1 MPNNLAIRLCSAFFF
16 HPRLHM
22 HRYRFPHAAR
32 QPFGI
37 VFDVSADAQ
46 RLICLV
52 SFHAFLQ
59 KLPPGSA
66 RTDALGQMCLA
77 ISRLP
82 GGARNPCPASCGR
95 VGRMTKPPAGA
106 EGWLSL
112 SAETRSQTIPLVG
125 AAGAARGSRSR
136 AHLPGG
142 AHPPADRRR
151 WLCDIVSGLYA
162 TTQWGCAAGMWLEL
176 GGIKHGHAH
185 TGYMIAAGC
194 CAGLAAAK
202 EETWKA
208 VCLTIPWYQFTPS
221 KVTWRDILKPLSL
234 FGAAVLRG
242 APKYR
247 VGWRS

>member
-1 MPNNLAIRLCSAFFF
+1 MSIVCETLPTCRAVLAIPAR
-16 HPRLHM
+16 PRAAGSGHDKAPGGCRGLFKPPLIPRWRQAAYLFWAWITGNHM
-22 HRYRFPHAAR
+22 VPHAGLAPTHT
-32 QPFGI
+32 QPG
-37 VFDVSADAQ
+37 D
-46 RLICLV
+46 
-52 SFHAFLQ
+52 
-59 KLPPGSA
+59 
-66 RTDALGQMCLA
+66 
-77 ISRLP
+77 
-82 GGARNPCPASCGR
+82 
-95 VGRMTKPPAGA
+95 
-106 EGWLSL
+106 
-112 SAETRSQTIPLVG
+112 
-125 AAGAARGSRSR
+125 
-136 AHLPGG
+136 

-151 WLCDIVSGLYA
+151 WLCDIVSGLQGHDAYA
-162 TTQWGCAAGMWLEL
+162 DRAAGCVA

-194 CAGLAAAK
+194 CAGPAAAK

>member
-1 MPNNLAIRLCSAFFF
+1 MRIQPHPDRGPPTTAVLRALDTVTNVLAPSHKSRLQAASYTPLAASGQNPRHGTHHGEVCRGCLVLCALDFGLGRSALFE
-16 HPRLHM
+16 REC
-22 HRYRFPHAAR
+22 RFWRPGFYLKLRPYMKPHA
-32 QPFGI
+32 G
-37 VFDVSADAQ
+37 
-46 RLICLV
+46 
-52 SFHAFLQ
+52 
-59 KLPPGSA
+59 
-66 RTDALGQMCLA
+66 LA
-77 ISRLP
+77 
-82 GGARNPCPASCGR
+82 PA
-95 VGRMTKPPAGA
+95 
-106 EGWLSL
+106 
-112 SAETRSQTIPLVG
+112 PL
-125 AAGAARGSRSR
+125 RDS
-136 AHLPGG
+136 G

-151 WLCDIVSGLYA
+151 WLCDIVSGLQGHDAYA
-162 TTQWGCAAGMWLEL
+162 DRAAGCVA

-194 CAGLAAAK
+194 CAGPAAAK